1 MHRTWSASACWVYSA
16 CSRCCSPNA
25 CSPCSTVCWPMSSE
39 VLVDL
44 DGVSKR
50 YLLGQGRGA
59 RGVLLDMLGQRD
71 PRQDLWAV
79 HDLSLCV
86 RRGESVGLVGRNGA
100 GKTTTLRLL
109 AGISRPTRGHLATRG
124 RVASLLNVGAGF
136 HPELSGRE
144 NVLLNGVILGLSQ
157 KEVRARY
164 DAIVDFAGLADV
176 FMETPVKH
184 FSSGMYARLAF
195 AVAVHVEPD
204 VLLVDEVLSVGDAAF
219 QDRSLRRMLEFRDQ
233 GRAAVV
239 FVSHN
244 LAAIEL
250 MCQRAIWLDRGAV
263 ASAGPTAEVLTA
275 YLDAVDDVGE
285 ARGDAYLTTD
295 CVEVLDCR
303 GKPSECLSGDEPFTV
318 IVTGKALR
326 DLVEP
331 VFVVTIRGDHGPLF
345 AGNMHIDGN
354 WPPALSRGTFRVECS
369 FDKPGLAPGRY
380 RVELKVKQNVRTNY
394 YEPRVKAHFRV
405 LGASTE
411 PGGGAVP
418 YAIIG
423 GL

>member
-1 MHRTWSASACWVYSA
+1 
-16 CSRCCSPNA
+16 
-25 CSPCSTVCWPMSSE
+25 MSSD

-44 DGVSKR
+44 DGVGKR

-59 RGVLLDMLGQRD
+59 RGVLLDLLGQRD
-71 PRQDLWAV
+71 PRKDLWAV
-79 HDLSLCV
+79 RDLSLSL
-86 RRGESVGLVGRNGA
+86 RRGESLGLVGRNGA

-109 AGISRPTRGHLATRG
+109 AGISRPSRGRVRTHG

-144 NVLLNGVILGLSQ
+144 NVFLNGVILGLSRQ
-157 KEVRARY
+157 EVRARY
-164 DAIVDFAGLADV
+164 DAIVEFAGLEDA
-176 FMETPVKH
+176 FMETPVKR

-195 AVAVHVEPD
+195 AVAVHVDPD

-219 QDRSLRRMLEFRDQ
+219 QDRSLRRMLDFRDR

-250 MCQRAIWLDRGAV
+250 MCQRAIWLDRGSV
-263 ASAGPTAEVLTA
+263 CASGPTSEVLRA
-275 YLDAVDDVGE
+275 YLDAVDDVGDE
-285 ARGDAYLTTD
+285 QSDGYLSAE
-295 CVEVLDCR
+295 CVEVLDGLGR
-303 GKPSECLSGDEPFTV
+303 PAESLTGDQPFSVRVSGQ
-318 IVTGKALR
+318 ALR

-331 VFVVTIRGDHGPLF
+331 VFVITIRGNHGPLF
-345 AGNMHIDGN
+345 AGNMHVDGN
-354 WPPALSRGTFRVECS
+354 WPANLPRGPFCVECS
-369 FDKPGLAPGRY
+369 FGPPNLKPGRY

-394 YEPRVKAHFRV
+394 YEPRIKAHFNIPGTPDR
-405 LGASTE
+405 G
-411 PGGGAVP
+411 PGGADVQ

-423 GL
+423 GC

>member
-1 MHRTWSASACWVYSA
+1 
-16 CSRCCSPNA
+16 
-25 CSPCSTVCWPMSSE
+25 MSSDQ
-39 VLVDL
+39 LVHL
-44 DGVSKR
+44 DRVGKR

-59 RGVLLDMLGQRD
+59 RGVLLDLLGRRD

-79 HDLSLCV
+79 RDLSLSV
-86 RRGESVGLVGRNGA
+86 KRGESVGLVGRNGA

-109 AGISRPTRGHLATRG
+109 AGITRPTRGKVETYG

-164 DAIVDFAGLADV
+164 EAIVEFAGLEEA

-250 MCQRAIWLDRGAV
+250 MCQRAIWLERGSVCATGRT
-263 ASAGPTAEVLTA
+263 SDVLRA
-275 YLDAVDDVGE
+275 YLDAVDDGSDQH
-285 ARGDAYLTTD
+285 GDAYLSAERVD
-295 CVEVLDCR
+295 VLDCL
-303 GKPSECLSGDEPFTV
+303 GQPAETLKSSEPFSV
-318 IVTGKALR
+318 RVQGQALR
-326 DLVEP
+326 DLLEP

-345 AGNMHIDGN
+345 AGNMHVDGN
-354 WPPALSRGTFRVECS
+354 WPERLPRGPFRVECS
-369 FDKPGLAPGRY
+369 FGPCNLTPGPY

-394 YEPRVKAHFRV
+394 YEPRIKAHFSIDGPV
-405 LGASTE
+405 ENG
-411 PGGGAVP
+411 PGGADVP

-423 GL
+423 GG

>member
-1 MHRTWSASACWVYSA
+1 
-16 CSRCCSPNA
+16 
-25 CSPCSTVCWPMSSE
+25 MSSE

-195 AVAVHVEPD
+195 AVAVHVDPD
-204 VLLVDEVLSVGDAAF
+204 VLLVDEVLSVGDASF

-250 MCQRAIWLDRGAV
+250 MCPRAIWLDHGRV
-263 ASAGPTAEVLTA
+263 AASGPTSDVLRA
-275 YLDAVDDVGE
+275 YLDAVDDAGDKQS
-285 ARGDAYLTTD
+285 DAYLSAE
-295 CVEVLDCR
+295 CVEVLDR
-303 GKPSECLSGDEPFTV
+303 SGRPSNCLPGDQPFSIKVSGQ
-318 IVTGKALR
+318 ALR
-326 DLVEP
+326 ELLEP
-331 VFVVTIRGDHGPLF
+331 VFVVTIRGDRGPLF
-345 AGNMHIDGN
+345 AGNMHVDGN
-354 WPPALSRGTFRVECS
+354 WPANLPRGPFTVECA
-369 FDKPGLAPGRY
+369 FGAPNLKPGRY

-394 YEPRVKAHFRV
+394 YEPRIKAHFSV
-405 LGASTE
+405 DGAAADG
-411 PGGGAVP
+411 PGGADVQ
-418 YAIIG
+418 YAMIG
-423 GL
+423 GC